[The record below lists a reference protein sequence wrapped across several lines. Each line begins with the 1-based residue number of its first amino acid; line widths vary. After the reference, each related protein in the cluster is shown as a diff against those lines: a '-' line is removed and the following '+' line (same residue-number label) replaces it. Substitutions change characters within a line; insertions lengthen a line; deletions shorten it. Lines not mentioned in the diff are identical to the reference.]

1 MKDLKAIIDE
11 YKNTYKH
18 NSRPDKYWS
27 VSSLV
32 ARIQLILSVI
42 W

>member
-18 NSRPDKYWS
+18 NSKPDKYWS
-27 VSSLV
+27 ASSLV
-32 ARIQLILSVI
+32 VRIHLVFFLI